1 MYYRHYLDRIFII
14 HRLYQVLHHRFTRTI
29 TDLVYMSKHCST
41 TATVQTH
48 VQCSENSIR
57 SCENLSVSK
66 LVKTTINIAITVKI
80 LKSKVTLLNTC
91 EH

>member
-14 HRLYQVLHHRFTRTI
+14 HRLYKVLHYRFTRTV
-29 TDLVYMSKHCST
+29 TDLVYMSST
-41 TATVQTH
+41 VTTPTAQTY
-48 VQCSENSIR
+48 VQCNSIR

-66 LVKTTINIAITVKI
+66 IVKTAINTAITVKI

-91 EH
+91 EHLE